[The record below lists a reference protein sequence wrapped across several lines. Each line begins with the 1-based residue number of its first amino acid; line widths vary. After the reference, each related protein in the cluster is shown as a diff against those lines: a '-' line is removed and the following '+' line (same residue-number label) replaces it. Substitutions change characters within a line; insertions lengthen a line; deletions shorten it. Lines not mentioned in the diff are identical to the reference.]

1 MAKDKEWRKRRER
14 MRDLF
19 EEMMDQHKKMLLTAI
34 ELHKAMEEDK
44 DSRGIK
50 HSKDFL
56 DLMRQQRTLMIL
68 GMVHKVNALESE
80 EEGGKLIP
88 FPVRPTREN
97 MEATVRQYIPRDRER
112 LAKEHAAI
120 MRMAEKIGY
129 YAWSLP
135 KSCVQHAKNGGVT
148 TYECSRCSVL
158 RNARLAQGGDGEGYE
173 LQHRQLLRLYEKW
186 DAWML
191 QFGKVEPKTQE
202 EIQEEVVSPACKK
215 HLREHF
221 AEQETFDGAD
231 CYGCPVI
238 RQSFMP
244 LQKNT
249 TKE

>member
-1 MAKDKEWRKRRER
+1 MAKDKAWRTRREL
-14 MRDLF
+14 MRDMF
-19 EEMMDQHKKMLLTAI
+19 EEMMGLHKKMLLVAI

-44 DSRGIK
+44 DPRGIQ
-50 HSKDFL
+50 HSKEFL

-68 GMVHKVNALESE
+68 GMVHKVNALDSE

-88 FPVRPTREN
+88 FPVQATREN
-97 MEATVRQYIPRDRER
+97 MEATVRQYIPSDREK

-129 YAWSLP
+129 FAWSLP

-158 RNARLAQGGDGEGYE
+158 RNAKFAQGDDGEGYE
-173 LQHRQLLRLYEKW
+173 LLHRQLFRLYEKW
-186 DAWML
+186 NAWMW
-191 QFGKVEPKTQE
+191 QFEKEEPRKWD
-202 EIQEEVVSPACKK
+202 EIQEEVVSAACEK

-221 AEQETFDGAD
+221 AEKETFDGAD
-231 CYGCPVI
+231 CYGCPII

-244 LQKNT
+244 LQKNNSE
-249 TKE
+249 K

>member
-1 MAKDKEWRKRRER
+1 MAKDKAWKKRREL
-14 MRDLF
+14 MKDLF
-19 EEMMDQHKKMLLTAI
+19 EEMMNLHKKMLLVAI
-34 ELHKAMEEDK
+34 DLHKAMEEDN
-44 DSRGIK
+44 DPRGIQ
-50 HSKDFL
+50 HSKEFL

-68 GMVHKVNALESE
+68 GMVHKVNSMRSE

-88 FPVRPTREN
+88 FPIRPTREN
-97 MEATVRQYIPRDRER
+97 MEATVRQYIPRDREA
-112 LAKEHAAI
+112 LAKDHASI
-120 MRMAEKIGY
+120 MRMAAKIGY

-135 KSCVQHAKNGGVT
+135 KSCVQHAKNGGIT
-148 TYECSRCSVL
+148 TYECSHCNVL
-158 RNARLAQGGDGEGYE
+158 RNAMRQYGSDGQGYE
-173 LQHRQLLRLYEKW
+173 FRHRQLLHLYEKW
-186 DAWML
+186 TAWMA
-191 QFGKVEPKTQE
+191 QFEDGIPKKQE